1 MDIMQIGRCF
11 MADRMGFSKS
21 TIRVAL
27 GVSGLVMAGCGQ
39 NLIGDLSTGANYK
52 AKVIYKPSTTT
63 AAADESSETLA
74 SSTEVVAGG
83 TGLLRGKVEFSG
95 SYTPL
100 PPLYVKGGQVKDAAV
115 CAAAEAA
122 DESILVKDTGL
133 ANVFVYLKKAP
144 KVSGDVVSE
153 ANVIFDQKN
162 CVFLP
167 HAMTVRV
174 GQTIKILNSD
184 AVAHNTHTNG
194 KKTTSFN
201 SIVNP
206 NDTVGATLV
215 YKQAEQEPISVV
227 CDIHPWMRAYHLP
240 IDHPFVALSAAD
252 GTFEIKDLPAGKH
265 EFKVWHEVGG
275 LLEKSLVVD
284 IKPGENQLT
293 IKGSNSQLKK

>member
-1 MDIMQIGRCF
+1 MDIMDIGRCF
-11 MADRMGFSKS
+11 MADQMRFSENA
-21 TIRVAL
+21 TRRVL
-27 GVSGLVMAGCGQ
+27 GVSLLLMSGCGQ
-39 NLIGDLSTGANYK
+39 SLVGELTTGANYK
-52 AKVIYKPSTTT
+52 ARVIYKPSTTI
-63 AAADESSETLA
+63 AAAEESSEAEVPTNEVA
-74 SSTEVVAGG
+74 SAG
-83 TGLLRGKVEFSG
+83 TGFLIGKVEFSG
-95 SYTPL
+95 QYTPL

-122 DESILVKDTGL
+122 DESILVKDSGL

-144 KVSGDVVSE
+144 KVSGDVVSD

-174 GQTIKILNSD
+174 GQTIKVLNSD

-252 GTFEIKDLPAGKH
+252 GTFEIKDLPVGKH

-275 LLEKSLVVD
+275 LLEKNLVVNV
-284 IKPGENQLT
+284 KPGENQLT
-293 IKGSNSQLKK
+293 IKVSNSQLKK